1 MGVTGIDHVGVTIA
15 DVERSL
21 AFWHD
26 LLGLEV
32 VGRGIVEWEH
42 LDRLVALPDTKIE
55 WIELRVPGGGTVE
68 LSKYHRPDGAPVM
81 PGEENEPGRSHLS
94 LLVDDLATTLADL
107 RAAGVRS
114 RTDVP
119 VDIPVGAYAGGKAA
133 YVFDPDG
140 VEIELIERRRDG
152 DVADGPPEG
161 KG

>member
-1 MGVTGIDHVGVTIA
+1 MSVTGIDHVGITVA

-21 AFWHD
+21 GFWRD
-26 LLGLEV
+26 LLGMEV
-32 VGRGIVEWEH
+32 AGRGIVEWEH
-42 LDRLVALPDTKIE
+42 LDRLVALPGTRIE
-55 WIELRVPGGGTVE
+55 WVELRVPSGGTVE
-68 LSKYHRPDGAPVM
+68 LSQYHRPQGSPVA

-94 LLVDDLATTLADL
+94 LLVDDLTSTLAEL

-114 RTDVP
+114 RSDGP

-140 VEIELIERRRDG
+140 VEIELIEGGRNEVRPNGRL
-152 DVADGPPEG
+152 EG